1 MERLQIADADRF
13 ADERIRWERLY
24 EQDPHAQV
32 FLSWAWLRSFLP
44 IAAGGWRII
53 VLHDGDDFVA
63 ALPIAIRAVPS
74 RYLPLARE
82 LTFASDPLGDYQG
95 LLCVPSREAEVLRA
109 LSAEISR
116 LRWDR
121 AAFREVVDDR
131 VTPMLRGVAATA
143 LTVDGEQR
151 SAQIALPKTWD
162 DFLASVGPSTR
173 RNIRRT
179 FAHVHAEVPALRITR
194 ASASDLD
201 EHVDALVG
209 LNHQRWGGNLA
220 RARARYGT
228 LFRNAFAN
236 GCLHLVAIWDGP
248 IPIGATAFFVDERRK
263 TFNAYQTGFDQHYA
277 KVSPGKASILL
288 GIQDAIE
295 LGFATFDFLRGE
307 EHYKDSYAG
316 GETLRTDVRLVRN
329 GVRTALFD
337 TMVPWYRAVKALAV
351 RAVYG
356 PRRTF

>member
-1 MERLQIADADRF
+1 M
-13 ADERIRWERLY
+13 
-24 EQDPHAQV
+24 
-32 FLSWAWLRSFLP
+32 
-44 IAAGGWRII
+44 
-53 VLHDGDDFVA
+53 LH
-63 ALPIAIRAVPS
+63 
-74 RYLPLARE
+74 
-82 LTFASDPLGDYQG
+82 
-95 LLCVPSREAEVLRA
+95 
-109 LSAEISR
+109 
-116 LRWDR
+116 
-121 AAFREVVDDR
+121 
-131 VTPMLRGVAATA
+131 GVAATA
-143 LTVDGEQR
+143 LTVEGQQR

-263 TFNAYQTGFDQHYA
+263 TFNAYQTGFDQRYA